1 MVTFDQAVDDF
12 AIDLESGKC
21 HLLVLAH
28 KPAKS
33 DYIGG
38 KDSGKPAFDALR
50 SHRIFSRRDTG
61 NGINLRPAAVG
72 VYESR
77 LAMSAKGQTRKSVTA
92 TRMSAFGGKA
102 EVDFGRLDVSL

>member
-1 MVTFDQAVDDF
+1 MVTFDQAVDDL
-12 AIDLESGKC
+12 ALDLESGKC
-21 HLLVLAH
+21 RLPFLAH

-50 SHRIFSRRDTG
+50 SHRIFSLRDTG

-72 VYESR
+72 VYENS
-77 LAMSAKGQTRKSVTA
+77 
-92 TRMSAFGGKA
+92 
-102 EVDFGRLDVSL
+102 LDHKRT